1 MAHHKT
7 AAKPKGFTAVTI
19 IYNPNSTGDG
29 RKNAY
34 AFKRQLAEL
43 VDSKLIAITPT
54 KYAGHAEKIAYTC
67 ALASPRPLIV
77 ASSGDGGYHEVI
89 NGVLRAQ
96 SEGAQVVT
104 SLLPSGNANDHWNAL
119 HTDDTLARIATAQST
134 AIDVLLMTTENNGK
148 TTRRYAHSYIGL
160 GVTPLVG
167 AELNK
172 TTLGPLKELWVV
184 TKTLFR
190 ASSVAI
196 KVKGKR
202 TKYTNLIFSN
212 ILQMSKVLTLADD
225 GSVTDGKFEV
235 NFYNGDSKLGL
246 YGHLFKAAAR
256 SLDSQT
262 HVTEFHFRTI
272 KITKLQLDGEIIS
285 LAPKTN
291 VVIHSERRLLQ
302 CII

>member
-1 MAHHKT
+1 MAHHKI
-7 AAKPKGFTAVTI
+7 AAKPKGFTAITI

-34 AFKRQLAEL
+34 AFKRQLVEL
-43 VDSKLIAITPT
+43 IDSKLIHITPT
-54 KYAGHAEKIAYTC
+54 KYAGHAEKIAYTH
-67 ALASPRPLIV
+67 ALASPRALII
-77 ASSGDGGYHEVI
+77 ASSGDGGYNEVV

-96 SEGAQVVT
+96 SEGAHVVT
-104 SLLPSGNANDHWNAL
+104 GLLPSGNANDHWNAL
-119 HTDDTLARIATAQST
+119 HTDDTLARITTAQSN
-134 AIDVLLMTTENNGK
+134 AIDVLLMTTEKDNK

-172 TTLGPLKELWVV
+172 IALGPIKEIWVV
-184 TKTLFR
+184 AKMLFR

-196 KVKGKR
+196 EVKGKR

-225 GSVTDGKFEV
+225 GSVTDGKFEI

-246 YGHLFKAAAR
+246 YGHLLKAAAR

-262 HVTEFHFRTI
+262 HVQEFHFRTI
-272 KITKLQLDGEIIS
+272 KSTKLQLDGEIVP
-285 LAPKTN
+285 LAAQTT
-291 VVIHSERRLLQ
+291 VVIHSERRLLH